1 MIKKLLN
8 NFFRSFSFD
17 HDRKKIEEYL
27 AESSNTYDLEQRIK
41 DLDKKGKYN
50 QFYI

>member
-8 NFFRSFSFD
+8 NFFKLFTFN
-17 HDRKKIEEYL
+17 HDLEKIEKYL
-27 AESSNTYDLEQRIK
+27 SESSNTYDLEQRMSE
-41 DLDKKGKYN
+41 LDQKGKYN